1 MDRNQTITKEILD
14 YLYENFPLAIESKPL
29 PMNSSLY
36 EAGILDSVGIIEL
49 VSFLEEKYGIQIEN
63 NEITIEKFGSV
74 NKMAKLIIDKKN
86 D

>member
-1 MDRNQTITKEILD
+1 MSTVKCV
-14 YLYENFPLAIESKPL
+14 PLAIESKPL